1 MEIPKG
7 MESKFDDKKKDILS
21 KIDLD
26 KVTSPYARL
35 LLKLL
40 SYGVTFEQVVNI
52 KTPMVLAQAY
62 PWCKPLEDYIVDYVS
77 NDRGRIGPE
86 YFLGYKP
93 RKEDKSLQQSV
104 KACVRGLRI
113 VLIPQGVTLPM
124 LRYLGDVKPGK
135 GVHTRRISDKDPAD
149 QLLSLLRGRIGPEY
163 FLGIKPRDK
172 ESQQQSVKAC
182 VRALRIVLIP
192 QGITLPMLRYLGDV
206 KNTPQH
212 RTRKVKGKDPAD
224 QLLSLL
230 RGRITGD
237 EYDKLVNKVKAIQQ
251 EERKADNDARQPHRK
266 QTSKDDNEYE
276 PTAAQPQQN

>member
-7 MESKFDDKKKDILS
+7 MESKFDDKKKEILS

-40 SYGVTFEQVVNI
+40 SYGVTFEQAVNI

-86 YFLGYKP
+86 YFLG
-93 RKEDKSLQQSV
+93 
-104 KACVRGLRI
+104 
-113 VLIPQGVTLPM
+113 
-124 LRYLGDVKPGK
+124 
-135 GVHTRRISDKDPAD
+135 
-149 QLLSLLRGRIGPEY
+149 
-163 FLGIKPRDK
+163 IKPRGK

-182 VRALRIVLIP
+182 VRVLRIVLIS

-206 KNTPQH
+206 KTTSQH
-212 RTRKVKGKDPAD
+212 RARRIKGKDPAD

-237 EYDKLVNKVKAIQQ
+237 EYDKLLNKVRTIQQ
-251 EERKADNDARQPHRK
+251 EEAKAYNDAGEAHRK

-276 PTAAQPQQN
+276 PTTTQPQKN

>member
-40 SYGVTFEQVVNI
+40 SYGVTFEQAVNI

-93 RKEDKSLQQSV
+93 RKGDKSLQQSV

-149 QLLSLLRGRIGPEY
+149 QLLSLLRGRI
-163 FLGIKPRDK
+163 
-172 ESQQQSVKAC
+172 
-182 VRALRIVLIP
+182 
-192 QGITLPMLRYLGDV
+192 
-206 KNTPQH
+206 
-212 RTRKVKGKDPAD
+212 
-224 QLLSLL
+224 
-230 RGRITGD
+230 TGD
-237 EYDKLVNKVKAIQQ
+237 EYDKLVNKVRAIQQ
-251 EERKADNDARQPHRK
+251 EERKADNDARQDHRK

-276 PTAAQPQQN
+276 PTAAQAQQN

>member
-77 NDRGRIGPE
+77 ND
-86 YFLGYKP
+86 
-93 RKEDKSLQQSV
+93 
-104 KACVRGLRI
+104 
-113 VLIPQGVTLPM
+113 
-124 LRYLGDVKPGK
+124 
-135 GVHTRRISDKDPAD
+135 
-149 QLLSLLRGRIGPEY
+149 RGRIGPEY

-251 EERKADNDARQPHRK
+251 EERKADNDARQDHRK

>member
-7 MESKFDDKKKDILS
+7 MESKFDDKKKEILS

-40 SYGVTFEQVVNI
+40 SYGVTFEQAVNI

-86 YFLGYKP
+86 YFLG
-93 RKEDKSLQQSV
+93 
-104 KACVRGLRI
+104 
-113 VLIPQGVTLPM
+113 
-124 LRYLGDVKPGK
+124 
-135 GVHTRRISDKDPAD
+135 
-149 QLLSLLRGRIGPEY
+149 
-163 FLGIKPRDK
+163 IKPRNK

-206 KNTPQH
+206 KKTPQH
-212 RTRKVKGKDPAD
+212 RTRKIKDKDPAD

-251 EERKADNDARQPHRK
+251 EERKADNDVR
-266 QTSKDDNEYE
+266 
-276 PTAAQPQQN
+276 

>member
-7 MESKFDDKKKDILS
+7 MESKFDNKKKAILS

-26 KVTSPYARL
+26 EVTSPYARL

-40 SYGVTFEQVVNI
+40 SYGVTFEQAVNI

-86 YFLGYKP
+86 YFLG
-93 RKEDKSLQQSV
+93 
-104 KACVRGLRI
+104 
-113 VLIPQGVTLPM
+113 
-124 LRYLGDVKPGK
+124 
-135 GVHTRRISDKDPAD
+135 
-149 QLLSLLRGRIGPEY
+149 
-163 FLGIKPRDK
+163 IKPRDK

-182 VRALRIVLIP
+182 VRALRIVLTP

-212 RTRKVKGKDPAD
+212 RTRKVKDKDPAD

-251 EERKADNDARQPHRK
+251 EERKADNDARQAHCK
-266 QTSKDDNEYE
+266 QTSKDNNEYE
-276 PTAAQPQQN
+276 STAAQPQQN

>member
-7 MESKFDDKKKDILS
+7 MESKFDAKKKAILS
-21 KIDLD
+21 KIDLYQ
-26 KVTSPYARL
+26 VTSPYARL

-40 SYGVTFEQVVNI
+40 SYGVTFEQAVNI

-62 PWCKPLEDYIVDYVS
+62 PWCKPLEDYIVDYVC
-77 NDRGRIGPE
+77 ND
-86 YFLGYKP
+86 
-93 RKEDKSLQQSV
+93 
-104 KACVRGLRI
+104 
-113 VLIPQGVTLPM
+113 
-124 LRYLGDVKPGK
+124 
-135 GVHTRRISDKDPAD
+135 
-149 QLLSLLRGRIGPEY
+149 RGRIGPEY

-182 VRALRIVLIP
+182 VRALRIVLTP

-212 RTRKVKGKDPAD
+212 RARRIKGKDPAD

-237 EYDKLVNKVKAIQQ
+237 EYDKLVNKVKTIQQ
-251 EERKADNDARQPHRK
+251 EERKADNDARQAHRK